1 MVMRGWGREGMGRG
15 ERRRGGGDVRYRW
28 GEFFKEIEFKID
40 LEGNFVILETK
51 VTKTIPFRR
60 IGEKGNVI

>member
-1 MVMRGWGREGMGRG
+1 MGEGGDGEG
-15 ERRRGGGDVRYRW
+15 ERRWGGDVRYRW

-40 LEGNFVILETK
+40 LEGNFVILETE

-60 IGEKGNVI
+60 I

>member
-1 MVMRGWGREGMGRG
+1 MGEGGDG
-15 ERRRGGGDVRYRW
+15 EGGEEEGGGDVRYRW

-40 LEGNFVILETK
+40 LEGNFVILETE

>member
-1 MVMRGWGREGMGRG
+1 MGMGRG
-15 ERRRGGGDVRYRW
+15 ERMWGGDLRYRW

-40 LEGNFVILETK
+40 LEGNFVILETE

>member
-1 MVMRGWGREGMGRG
+1 MGEGGDGEWGE
-15 ERRRGGGDVRYRW
+15 EEGGDVRYRW

-40 LEGNFVILETK
+40 LEGNFVILETE